1 MADKRDG
8 SEADKKDGSE
18 ADKKDGS
25 EADKKDKEDNKVRL
39 LSQVFDA
46 NCRALR

>member
-18 ADKKDGS
+18 ADKKD
-25 EADKKDKEDNKVRL
+25 NKVRL